1 MHFLNPNRTL
11 LASKVL
17 LSSKVWSPQEN
28 LVTVKE
34 SDILLLRLSG
44 DVMRC

>member
-17 LSSKVWSPQEN
+17 RSSKVWSPEEN

-34 SDILLLRLSG
+34 SDILLLRLSD